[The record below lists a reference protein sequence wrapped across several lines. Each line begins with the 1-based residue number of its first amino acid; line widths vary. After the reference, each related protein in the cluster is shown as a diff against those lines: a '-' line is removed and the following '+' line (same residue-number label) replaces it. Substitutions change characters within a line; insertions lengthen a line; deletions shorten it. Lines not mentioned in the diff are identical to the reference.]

1 MNNELDNK
9 IEEAFLENVCDV
21 AECTGLSYSTFARI
35 AKYFYN
41 EGKKDTLEEMYKDR
55 TPIPAHPTGGH
66 MTLDA

>member
-1 MNNELDNK
+1 MNNKLDSK
-9 IEEAFLENVCDV
+9 IEEIFLENKIGIP
-21 AECTGLSYSTFARI
+21 ESLSYGAFEKI

-41 EGKKDTLEEMYKDR
+41 EGKKDTLEEMYKDS

>member
-1 MNNELDNK
+1 MNNKLDSK
-9 IEEAFLENVCDV
+9 IEEVFLENKIGIP
-21 AECTGLSYSTFARI
+21 ESLSYGAFEKI

-41 EGKKDTLEEMYKDR
+41 EGKKDVLEEMYKDS